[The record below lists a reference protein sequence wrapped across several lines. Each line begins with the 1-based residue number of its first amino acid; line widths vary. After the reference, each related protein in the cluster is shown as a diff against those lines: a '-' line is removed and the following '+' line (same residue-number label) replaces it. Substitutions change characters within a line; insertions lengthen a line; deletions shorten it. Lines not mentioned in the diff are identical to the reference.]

1 MLSTMPSLPL
11 TVQMVFEHGR
21 RVYPD
26 RQVTHYSPSGLRS
39 TTFGEIGDQAE
50 RLASGLR
57 RLGVGEGDRVATYMW
72 NNPEHLALYFAVPC
86 MGAVLHTVNI
96 RLDERQTAYVIDHGG
111 ARVLFV
117 DASLAAK
124 LAPAAAAVRYVETW
138 VIVGDGDVP
147 ELPGRVL
154 RYDEVIAEAGTR
166 FDWPQ
171 LDENAA
177 ASMCYTSGTT
187 GDPRGVAYGHR
198 STFVHAL
205 AQCTGSAYGISHL
218 DTILL
223 IVPMFHANAWGLPY
237 AGWMMGADLILPDE
251 LLQAPH
257 LSRMIDEQRPTF
269 TAAVATIYRDLL
281 ALGEMQP
288 VDLSCL
294 RVGLCGGA
302 PVPAS
307 LIEAMRAA
315 HGVPILQGWGMTE
328 TSPSAAVAHPPR
340 GTPPEEEVMWRTK
353 SGRPLP
359 GVQLRI
365 VDEHGAE
372 LPWDGVALGELEV
385 RGPWVSAGYVGEDV
399 PEKFHDGWLRTGDVG
414 TIDARGYAQITDRL
428 KDVIKSGGEWIS
440 SVDLENTLMS
450 HPDVVEAAVVA
461 VPDERWDER
470 PLACLLL
477 REGAATDI
485 PELHAWLAE
494 RVTRMWL
501 PERWTIVE
509 EVPKTSVGKFDKKLL
524 RARYAE
530 GDLDV
535 EIVKKARGERPR
547 AASRSEGS

>member
-21 RVYPD
+21 RIYPD
-26 RQVTHYSPSGLRS
+26 RQVTHYSPSGVRS

-57 RLGVGEGDRVATYMW
+57 RLGVREGDRVASYMW

-124 LAPAAAAVRYVETW
+124 LAPAAAAVRHVDTW
-138 VIVGDGDVP
+138 VIVGEGEVP

-154 RYDEVIAEAGTR
+154 RYDQVIAEAGTP

-187 GDPRGVAYGHR
+187 GYPRGVAYGHR

-257 LSRMIDEQRPTF
+257 LARMIDEQRPTF

-281 ALGEMQP
+281 ALGESQP

-328 TSPSAAVAHPPR
+328 TSPSAAVAHPPK
-340 GTPPEEEVMWRTK
+340 GTPPEEEVTWRTK

-365 VDEHGAE
+365 VDEHGAA
-372 LPWDGVALGELEV
+372 LPWDGVAVGELEV
-385 RGPWVSAGYVGEDV
+385 RGPWVSAGYVDEDL

-414 TIDARGYAQITDRL
+414 TIDPRGYAQITDRL

-470 PLACLLL
+470 PLACVLLK
-477 REGAATDI
+477 EGTVTEI

-494 RVTRMWL
+494 RVNRMWL
-501 PERWTIVE
+501 PERWTVVE
-509 EVPKTSVGKFDKKLL
+509 ELPKTSVGKFDKKLL